1 MATPDFL
8 QDYAKDYAA
17 QAKGAYSVPI
27 DTTQF
32 TGRQFVAGEDPLQ
45 TQAIGI
51 AQGGV
56 GAYDLLEQLKI
67 TETGAKPATIYRA
80 LDFLAELGFIH
91 KIESTNAFMLCHH
104 FDHIHPVQLLICDT
118 CGFVK
123 ELHSSVIS
131 HELNNLA
138 AEGGFV
144 VSGQTIEAH
153 GKCESCRA
161 S

>member
-1 MATPDFL
+1 
-8 QDYAKDYAA
+8 
-17 QAKGAYSVPI
+17 
-27 DTTQF
+27 
-32 TGRQFVAGEDPLQ
+32 
-45 TQAIGI
+45 
-51 AQGGV
+51 V
-56 GAYDLLEQLKI
+56 GAYDLLEQLKV

-104 FDHIHPVQLLICDT
+104 FDHIHPVQLLICDS

-123 ELHSSVIS
+123 ELHSTVIS

-138 AEGGFV
+138 AESGFV

-153 GKCESCRA
+153 GKCDSCRA
-161 S
+161 

>member
-1 MATPDFL
+1 MSLLHTQTSLPTGSVSCKT
-8 QDYAKDYAA
+8 YA
-17 QAKGAYSVPI
+17 VC
-27 DTTQF
+27 
-32 TGRQFVAGEDPLQ
+32 
-45 TQAIGI
+45 
-51 AQGGV
+51 
-56 GAYDLLEQLKI
+56 
-67 TETGAKPATIYRA
+67 
-80 LDFLAELGFIH
+80 LAIH

-123 ELHSSVIS
+123 ELHSTVIS

-153 GKCESCRA
+153 GKCESCRV